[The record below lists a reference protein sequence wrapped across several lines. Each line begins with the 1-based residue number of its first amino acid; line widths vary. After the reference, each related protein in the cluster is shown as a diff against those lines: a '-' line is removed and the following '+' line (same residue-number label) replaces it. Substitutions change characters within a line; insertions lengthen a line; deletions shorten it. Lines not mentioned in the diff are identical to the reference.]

1 MDKFYGAIGYGVSVE
16 TKPGVWDQTITER
29 YIYGEMIRNNKKTE
43 GSGKVNE
50 DISISNIISFLAD
63 PYANLNFHKIKY
75 VKFMG
80 TSWKVTNVEVK
91 SPRLLLTLG
100 GVYTNEE

>member
-1 MDKFYGAIGYGVSVE
+1 MAKFYGVVGYSGSVE
-16 TKPGVWDQTITER
+16 SKPGVWTQPITER
-29 YIYGEMIRNNKKTE
+29 HIYGDLIRNSKKTE

-50 DISISNIISFLAD
+50 DISISNQISFLAD
-63 PYANLNFHKIKY
+63 PYANMNFHKIKY

-80 TSWKVTNVEVK
+80 TSWKVLSVEVQ

-100 GVYTNEE
+100 GVYNEE